1 MPTAATL
8 ELFALAALGLLIVPG
23 PAVTYIVTRS
33 IDQGR
38 SAGFVSVLGIHTG
51 SLVHVAAA
59 TLGLSAILASS
70 AVAFTTVTYLGAA
83 YLVVLGVRTWLDR
96 RAEDRVDLPRASLR
110 RVYGQAFVVSLLNP
124 KTALFFL
131 AFLPQF
137 VDPARGAA
145 ASQILVLGAAFV
157 GLGMLS
163 DSAYALAAARL
174 GAWLKARPRFA
185 RNRRVFTGGVLVSL
199 GVAGA
204 VSGHRARAAA

>member
-1 MPTAATL
+1 MPTTATL

-38 SAGFVSVLGIHTG
+38 SAGLVSVLGIHTG

-70 AVAFTTVTYLGAA
+70 AVAFTTVKYLGAA
-83 YLVVLGVRTWLDR
+83 YLIVLGVRTWFDR
-96 RAEDRVDLPRASLR
+96 HEDDRVDVARASRR
-110 RVYGQAFVVSLLNP
+110 RVYGQGFVVNLLNP

-145 ASQILVLGAAFV
+145 AGQILVLGAAFI
-157 GLGMLS
+157 GLGILS
-163 DSAYALAAARL
+163 DSAYALGAAHL

-185 RNRRVFTGGVLVSL
+185 RNRRLFTGGVLVTL
-199 GVAGA
+199 GFAA
-204 VSGHRARAAA
+204 AFSGHRARAAA

>member
-8 ELFALAALGLLIVPG
+8 ELFAVAALGLLIVPG

-38 SAGFVSVLGIHTG
+38 SAGLVSVLGIHTG

-70 AVAFTTVTYLGAA
+70 AIAFTTVKYLGAA
-83 YLVVLGVRTWLDR
+83 YLIVLGVRTWLDR
-96 RAEDRVDLPRASLR
+96 REDEPADVARASLR
-110 RVYGQAFVVSLLNP
+110 RVYGQGFVVNLLNP

-137 VDPARGAA
+137 VDPARGAPA
-145 ASQILVLGAAFV
+145 GQILVLGSAFV
-157 GLGMLS
+157 GIGMVS
-163 DSAYALAAARL
+163 DSTYALVAARL
-174 GAWLKARPRFA
+174 GSLLRSRPRFA
-185 RNRRVFTGGVLVSL
+185 RNRRVFTGGVLVTL
-199 GVAGA
+199 GVAA
-204 VSGHRARAAA
+204 AFTGHRARAAA

>member
-1 MPTAATL
+1 MPTTATL
-8 ELFALAALGLLIVPG
+8 ELFALAALGLLVVPG

-38 SAGFVSVLGIHTG
+38 SAGLVSVLGIHTG

-70 AVAFTTVTYLGAA
+70 AFAFTTVKYLGAA

-96 RAEDRVDLPRASLR
+96 RDGDHVDVARASLR
-110 RVYGQAFVVSLLNP
+110 RVYGQGFVVNLLNP

-145 ASQILVLGAAFV
+145 PAQILVLGAAFV

-163 DSAYALAAARL
+163 DSTYALVAAQL
-174 GAWLKARPRFA
+174 GGWLKARSRFA
-185 RNRRVFTGGVLVSL
+185 RNRRLFTGGVLVTL
-199 GVAGA
+199 GVAA
-204 VSGHRARAAA
+204 AFSGHRGRAAA

>member
-1 MPTAATL
+1 VPTTATL
-8 ELFALAALGLLIVPG
+8 GLFAIAALGLLIVPG

-38 SAGFVSVLGIHTG
+38 LAGLVSVLGIHTG

-70 AVAFTTVTYLGAA
+70 AVAFTTVKYLGAA
-83 YLVVLGVRTWLDR
+83 YLIVLGVRTWLDR
-96 RAEDRVDLPRASLR
+96 RADDRVEITRASLR
-110 RVYGQAFVVSLLNP
+110 RVYGQGFVVNLLNP

-145 ASQILVLGAAFV
+145 AGQILVLGVAFV
-157 GLGMLS
+157 GIGMLS
-163 DSAYALAAARL
+163 DSAYALVAARL
-174 GAWLKARPRFA
+174 GTWLKARPRFA
-185 RNRRVFTGGVLVSL
+185 RNRRVFTGGILVTL
-199 GVAGA
+199 GVAA
-204 VSGHRARAAA
+204 AFSGHRARSAV

>member
-1 MPTAATL
+1 MPTTATL
-8 ELFALAALGLLIVPG
+8 GLFAVATLGLLIVPG

-38 SAGFVSVLGIHTG
+38 SAGLVSVLGIHTG

-70 AVAFTTVTYLGAA
+70 ALAFTTVKYLGAA
-83 YLVVLGVRTWLDR
+83 YLIVLGVRTWLDR
-96 RAEDRVDLPRASLR
+96 RGDERVDVPRTSLR
-110 RVYGQAFVVSLLNP
+110 RVYGQGFVVNLLNP

-137 VDPARGAA
+137 VDPSRGAA
-145 ASQILVLGAAFV
+145 AGQILVLGVAFI

-163 DSAYALAAARL
+163 DSTYALLAARL
-174 GAWLKARPRFA
+174 GSWLKERPRFA
-185 RNRRVFTGGVLVSL
+185 RNRRVVTGGVLVTL
-199 GVAGA
+199 GVAA
-204 VSGHRARAAA
+204 VFSGHRARAAA

>member
-1 MPTAATL
+1 MPTAASL

-38 SAGFVSVLGIHTG
+38 SAGLVSVLGIHTG

-70 AVAFTTVTYLGAA
+70 ALAFTTVKYLGAA

-96 RAEDRVDLPRASLR
+96 GEDDRLTVARASLR
-110 RVYGQAFVVSLLNP
+110 RVYGQGFVVNLLNP

-145 ASQILVLGAAFV
+145 AGQILLLGAAFV

-163 DSAYALAAARL
+163 DSTYALVAARL
-174 GAWLKARPRFA
+174 GSWLKTRPRFA
-185 RNRRVFTGGVLVSL
+185 RNRRRFTGGVLVTL
-199 GVAGA
+199 GVAA
-204 VSGHRARAAA
+204 AFSGHRAKATA